1 MPDEITNVAGIEI
14 PSTDPIFLAVVGT
27 HVLLGL
33 ACTVTGAIA
42 MLSQKRPGRHP
53 RYGTVYFWFLV
64 GVFLT
69 ATGLAAVRWVEDY
82 HLFILGALSFAA
94 AYLGRQARRQHRRNW
109 ARLHI
114 IGMGASYVLL
124 LIAFYVDNGKQLPIW
139 KELPHFTYWL
149 LPLAVGIPLIF
160 ALCCGI
166 RWHAKRARISHT
178 VRCTNQEFYSLPAH
192 GRHPKITANSGV
204 RRNSANG
211 IGSASNYSSPN
222 AVLIGLVVRRATYAD
237 GPLQFSLS
245 PNRKAAWPSDVGCSH
260 CGH

>member
-1 MPDEITNVAGIEI
+1 LVFGRGISNGDR
-14 PSTDPIFLAVVGT
+14 PRRGA
-27 HVLLGL
+27 LG
-33 ACTVTGAIA
+33 
-42 MLSQKRPGRHP
+42 R
-53 RYGTVYFWFLV
+53 
-64 GVFLT
+64 
-69 ATGLAAVRWVEDY
+69 GLP
-82 HLFILGALSFAA
+82 LFILGALSFAA
-94 AYLGRQARRQHRRNW
+94 AYLGRQARRQRRRNW

-139 KELPHFTYWL
+139 KELSHFTYWL
-149 LPLAVGIPLIF
+149 LPVRIPLIF

-237 GPLQFSLS
+237 GRLQFSLS
-245 PNRKAAWPSDVGCSH
+245 SNRKAAWPSDVGCSH

>member
-166 RWHAKRARISHT
+166 R
-178 VRCTNQEFYSLPAH
+178 
-192 GRHPKITANSGV
+192 
-204 RRNSANG
+204 
-211 IGSASNYSSPN
+211 
-222 AVLIGLVVRRATYAD
+222 
-237 GPLQFSLS
+237 
-245 PNRKAAWPSDVGCSH
+245 
-260 CGH
+260 